1 MSHISLVHRLPHQNE
16 VVKVREVV
24 MVSEVVKVR
33 EPVNYRRLG
42 WLTM

>member
-1 MSHISLVHRLPHQNE
+1 MRHISQVHRLPHQNE

-33 EPVNYRRLG
+33 EPVNYRRSG